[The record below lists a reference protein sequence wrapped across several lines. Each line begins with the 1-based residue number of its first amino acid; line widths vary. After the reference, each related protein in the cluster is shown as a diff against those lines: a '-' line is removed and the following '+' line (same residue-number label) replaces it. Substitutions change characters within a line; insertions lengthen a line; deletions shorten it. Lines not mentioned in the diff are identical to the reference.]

1 MGPAISEFGDL
12 DLSETRISPS
22 PDELRR
28 LYRNRNDEARR
39 IEARKG
45 LWIAVIVYLSF
56 AVPDMILIPD
66 VARYTIAA
74 RFLIGTLVLLVMEV
88 QFRWRTQTTWLGL
101 TCALALVAG
110 YLVWLLPAAE
120 TSYKHTFSYYMIF
133 GSIFMMGANL
143 FFNLQFLISVISSG
157 VILAIFLVSMFEFSP
172 DWSYRFTMVIFYV
185 SCFTFTSHVNFKLNR
200 ERYNVFLKALEAEAR
215 QNEAVERG
223 QALLRLS
230 RTDSLTG
237 LKNRRAIDESLRDYW
252 REWKQS
258 GRNFAAILIDVDH
271 FKKFNDYYGHQEGDG
286 CLVFVADALSNAIK
300 GHDATIGRYGGEE
313 FLVLARARSRK
324 QIADLSESMRRAV
337 EEMGLVHEKRHD
349 GVSVVTVSI
358 GGSLTRKQIGTK
370 LEKIIHEA
378 DRALYLA
385 KANGRNCVRMFDPN
399 DLEFGEQSEDIV
411 LWLTMAIAED
421 LLALVYQ
428 PILDIRTGRI
438 EAVEALMR
446 LKAPDGSSISPN
458 LFVPIAERT
467 GAIVELG
474 RWAIDQACR
483 NMLVEDRIDMVTVN
497 VSPIQLKTTG
507 FAQSVAAILEETG
520 VAGARLAFEITEG
533 LDLERQ
539 PEIAECISDLRALG
553 INIWLDDFG
562 TGFASLSWLRL
573 IDFDTVKIDRSFLH
587 DAALPRGKAM
597 FQDMISLVR
606 NHGHKILI
614 EGVETEEQMAFLRK
628 LGIDKAQG
636 FLVGRPVPA
645 KSFPA
650 RNPVLAEANAR
661 RLA

>member
-1 MGPAISEFGDL
+1 MSPAFSDFGDL
-12 DLSETRISPS
+12 DLNEARVSRSPE
-22 PDELRR
+22 ELRA
-28 LYRNRNDEARR
+28 LYRARNDETRR
-39 IEARKG
+39 SEARKG
-45 LWIAVIVYLSF
+45 LWIAVMVYLLF
-56 AVPDMILIPD
+56 VFPDMMLIPD
-66 VARYTIAA
+66 VAKYTIAA
-74 RFLIGTLVLLVMEV
+74 RFAIGALVLTVMEV
-88 QFRWRTQTTWLGL
+88 QFRWKVQTTWLNL

-110 YLVWLLPAAE
+110 YVVWLLPAAE
-120 TSYKHTFSYYMIF
+120 TAYKYNFSYYMIF

-143 FFNLQFLISVISSG
+143 FFNLQFLISVLSSG
-157 VILAIFLVSMFEFSP
+157 VILGIFLLAMFDFSG
-172 DWSYRFTMVIFYV
+172 DWSYRVTMVIFYV
-185 SCFTFTSHVNFKLNR
+185 SCFTFTSHVNWKLNR

-215 QNEAVERG
+215 QNEAIERG

-237 LKNRRAIDESLRDYW
+237 LKNRRAIDESLREYW

-300 GHDATIGRYGGEE
+300 GHEATIGRYGGEE

-324 QIADLSESMRRAV
+324 QIADLCDTMRRSV
-337 EEMGLVHEKRHD
+337 ESMGLVHEKRHD
-349 GVSVVTVSI
+349 GASVVTVSI
-358 GGSLTRKQIGTK
+358 GGAFTRKQIGTK

-385 KANGRNCVRMFDPN
+385 KANGRNCVRLFDPN
-399 DLEFGEQSEDIV
+399 DLEFGEESEDIA
-411 LWLTMAIAED
+411 LWLGVAVAEN
-421 LLALVYQ
+421 LVTLAYQ
-428 PILDIRTGRI
+428 PILDIRTGKI

-458 LFVPIAERT
+458 LFVPIAERN

-474 RWAIDQACR
+474 RWAVEQACR
-483 NMLVEDRIDMVTVN
+483 EMLMEDRIDMVTVN
-497 VSPIQLKTTG
+497 VSPVQLKAAG
-507 FAQSVAAILEETG
+507 FAQSVAAILSETR
-520 VAGARLAFEITEG
+520 VAGERLVFEITEG

-539 PEIAECISDLRALG
+539 PEIAECISDLRSLG

-587 DAALPRGKAM
+587 DAALPRGRAM

-650 RNPVLAEANAR
+650 RNPLPSEGPARKLA
-661 RLA
+661 

>member
-1 MGPAISEFGDL
+1 MSPLLYEPYEMELTEPRVVRSEQ
-12 DLSETRISPS
+12 
-22 PDELRR
+22 ELRA
-28 LYRNRNDEARR
+28 LYDERGAAARSQESRN
-39 IEARKG
+39 G
-45 LWIAVIVYLSF
+45 LWISVAVYLLF
-56 AVPDMILIPD
+56 AITDILLIPD
-66 VARYTIAA
+66 VAIFTVSA
-74 RFLIGTLVLLVMEV
+74 RFLLAALVLTVIELQYRFKV
-88 QFRWRTQTTWLGL
+88 QTTWLDF
-101 TCALALVAG
+101 TCALTIISG
-110 YLVWLLPAAE
+110 YLVWLIPASE
-120 TSYKHTFSYYMIF
+120 TIFKQTFSYYMIF
-133 GSIFMMGANL
+133 GAIFMMGANL
-143 FFNLQFLISVISSG
+143 FFSLRFLMSVITSGLVLVLFLIA
-157 VILAIFLVSMFEFSP
+157 LFEFSP
-172 DWSYRFTMVIFYV
+172 DWAYRVTLVVFYV
-185 SCFTFTSHVNFKLNR
+185 SCFAFSSHINWKLNR
-200 ERYNVFLKALEAEAR
+200 ERFNVFLKALEAEAR
-215 QNEAVERG
+215 QNETIERG

-237 LKNRRAIDESLRDYW
+237 LKNRRAIDESLREYW

-286 CLVFVADALSNAIK
+286 CLVFVAEAL
-300 GHDATIGRYGGEE
+300 GHVVKDYEATIGRYGGEE
-313 FLVLARARSRK
+313 FLVLARARSRR
-324 QIADLSESMRRAV
+324 QIAELTEAMRRAV
-337 EEMGLVHEKRHD
+337 EDLGLIHEKRHD
-349 GVSVVTVSI
+349 GLSVVTVSI
-358 GGSLTRKQIGTK
+358 GGAFTRKQIGTK
-370 LEKIIHEA
+370 FEKIIHEA

-385 KANGRNCVRMFDPN
+385 KANGRNCVRLFDPA
-399 DLEFGEQSEDIV
+399 DLEFGAESEDIA
-411 LWLTMAIAED
+411 LWLNEAIAQD
-421 LLALVYQ
+421 LVALAYQ
-428 PILDIRTGRI
+428 PILDIRTGRM

-467 GAIVELG
+467 GAIIELG
-474 RWAIDQACR
+474 RWAVEKACTE
-483 NMLVEDRIDMVTVN
+483 MLVENRIEMVTVN
-497 VSPIQLKTTG
+497 VSPVQLKAPG
-507 FAQSVAAILEETG
+507 FAASVGAILSDTG
-520 VAGARLAFEITEG
+520 VKGQRLAFEITEG

-539 PEIAECISDLRALG
+539 PEIATCISDLRALG

-645 KSFPA
+645 RSYPP
-650 RNPVLAEANAR
+650 RDVNPPEVHAR

>member
-1 MGPAISEFGDL
+1 MNPIPSEFSDL
-12 DLSETRISPS
+12 ELNEARVSLSPEELRARYRARDDETRRS
-22 PDELRR
+22 
-28 LYRNRNDEARR
+28 
-39 IEARKG
+39 EARKG
-45 LWIAVIVYLSF
+45 LWIAVTVYLLF
-56 AVPDMILIPD
+56 AFPDMLLIPD
-66 VARYTIAA
+66 VAKYTIAA
-74 RFLIGTLVLLVMEV
+74 RFAIGTLVLAVMEL
-88 QFRWRTQTTWLGL
+88 QFRWKIQTSWLDL
-101 TCALALVAG
+101 TCALALVSG
-110 YLVWLLPAAE
+110 YLVWLLPAMG
-120 TSYKHTFSYYMIF
+120 TTYTYTFSYYMIF

-143 FFNLQFLISVISSG
+143 FFSLQFLISVVSSG
-157 VILAIFLVSMFEFSP
+157 VILLIFLVAMFDFSN
-172 DWSYRFTMVIFYV
+172 DWTYRLTMVIFYV
-185 SCFTFTSHVNFKLNR
+185 SCYTFTSHVNLKLNR

-215 QNEAVERG
+215 QNEAIERG
-223 QALLRLS
+223 KALLRLS

-252 REWKQS
+252 RAWKQS

-286 CLVFVADALSNAIK
+286 CLVFVADALSNALK
-300 GHDATIGRYGGEE
+300 GHEATIGRYGGEE

-324 QIADLSESMRRAV
+324 QIADLCEIMRRAV
-337 EEMGLVHEKRHD
+337 EDMGLVHEKRHD
-349 GVSVVTVSI
+349 GSSVVTVSI
-358 GGSLTRKQIGTK
+358 GAAFTRKQIGTK
-370 LEKIIHEA
+370 FEKIIHEA

-385 KANGRNCVRMFDPN
+385 KAHGRNCARLFDPN
-399 DLEFGEQSEDIV
+399 DLEFGEESEDIA
-411 LWLTMAIAED
+411 LWLKIALSQD
-421 LLALVYQ
+421 LVSLVYQ

-438 EAVEALMR
+438 EAAEALMR

-467 GAIVELG
+467 GAIIELG
-474 RWAIDQACR
+474 RWAIEQAC
-483 NMLVEDRIDMVTVN
+483 NEMLVEDRIDLVTVN
-497 VSPIQLKTTG
+497 VSPIQLKAAG
-507 FAQSVAAILEETG
+507 FAQSVATILSETG
-520 VAGARLAFEITEG
+520 VSGKRLAFEITEG

-587 DAALPRGKAM
+587 DAALPRGRAM

-606 NHGHKILI
+606 NHGHNILI
-614 EGVETEEQMAFLRK
+614 EGVETEEQMTLLRK

-636 FLVGRPVPA
+636 FLVGRPAPA
-645 KSFPA
+645 RTFPA
-650 RNPVLAEANAR
+650 RNPVQPEVPAR

>member
-1 MGPAISEFGDL
+1 MNQAFSDQTEL
-12 DLSETRISPS
+12 DPVEPHIERSPE
-22 PDELRR
+22 ELRA
-28 LYRNRNDEARR
+28 LYRARNDSARR
-39 IEARKG
+39 MGARHG
-45 LWIAVIVYLSF
+45 LWIAVSVYLLF
-56 AVPDMILIPD
+56 AISDMMLIPD
-66 VARYTIAA
+66 VAPYTIAA
-74 RFLIGTLVLLVMEV
+74 RFLIGALVLTVIELQYRVREE
-88 QFRWRTQTTWLGL
+88 TIWLDV
-101 TCALALVAG
+101 TCALALVSG

-120 TSYKHTFSYYMIF
+120 TTYVHTFSYYMIF

-143 FFNLQFLISVISSG
+143 FFNLEFSVSVIASG
-157 VILAIFLVSMFEFSP
+157 FILLIFLFALFDFSD
-172 DWSYRFTMVIFYV
+172 DWAYRLTMVIFYV
-185 SCFTFTSHVNFKLNR
+185 SCFTFTSYVNLKLNR

-215 QNEAVERG
+215 QNEAIERG

-237 LKNRRAIDESLRDYW
+237 LKNRRAIDESLRDFW

-258 GRNFAAILIDVDH
+258 NRNFAAILIDVDH

-286 CLVFVADALSNAIK
+286 CLVFVAEALSNALN
-300 GHDATIGRYGGEE
+300 GYEATIGRYGGEE

-324 QIADLSESMRRAV
+324 QIADLCETMRRAV
-337 EEMGLVHEKRHD
+337 EDLGLVHEKRHD
-349 GVSVVTVSI
+349 GVAVVTVSI
-358 GGSLTRKQIGTK
+358 GGAFTRKQIGTK
-370 LEKIIHEA
+370 FEKIIHEA

-385 KANGRNCVRMFDPN
+385 KANGRNCVRLFNPN
-399 DLEFGEQSEDIV
+399 DLEFGEESEDIAA
-411 LWLTMAIAED
+411 WLNLAIPQD
-421 LLALVYQ
+421 LVSLVYQ
-428 PILDIRTGRI
+428 PIVDIRTGRM

-474 RWAIDQACR
+474 RWVIETACR
-483 NMLVEDRIDMVTVN
+483 DMLMENRIEMVTVN
-497 VSPIQLKTTG
+497 VSPIQLRATG
-507 FAQSVAAILEETG
+507 FAASVAAILSETG
-520 VAGARLAFEITEG
+520 VSGDRLAFEITEG
-533 LDLERQ
+533 LDMEQQ
-539 PEIAECISDLRALG
+539 PEIGECISDLRALG

-587 DAALPRGKAM
+587 DASMPRGRAM

-606 NHGHKILI
+606 NHGHRILI
-614 EGVETEEQMAFLRK
+614 EGVETEEQMALLRK

-645 KSFPA
+645 KSYPT
-650 RNPVLAEANAR
+650 RTLADASESR
-661 RLA
+661 KLA